1 MTRRSMFVARWLIVS
16 LLIAALSPLA
26 WADPVAPGPSDRA
39 IARKVA

>member
-16 LLIAALSPLA
+16 VLAAALCPIA

-39 IARKVA
+39 IAQKVA